1 MKRIS
6 SIIITAAITMAAFF
20 THGATEQQTAN
31 AIART
36 LWAEVRSEGEFGIR
50 LVASVIYNRA
60 DGNPAKMYGVV
71 TKPKQFSC
79 WNAGEPEVKI
89 RTPEDIKA
97 WDACVDAAWDLVRKR
112 FIPVTTATHF
122 EKVGGKTPWW
132 AKRMKLV
139 RTYRNH
145 NFYKE

>member
-1 MKRIS
+1 MKRIV
-6 SIIITAAITMAAFF
+6 IIAVITMAAFF
-20 THGATEQQTAN
+20 THGATDQQTAN

-36 LWAEVRSEGEFGIR
+36 LWAEARSEGEFGIR

-60 DGNPAKMYGVV
+60 GGDPAKMYGVV
-71 TKPKQFSC
+71 TKPNQFTC
-79 WNAGEPEVKI
+79 WNSGEPKVEI

-97 WDACVDAAWDLVRKR
+97 WDACVEAAWDLVRKR

-122 EKVGGKTPWW
+122 EKAGGKTPWW
-132 AKRMKLV
+132 TKRMKFV
-139 RTYRNH
+139 RAYRNH